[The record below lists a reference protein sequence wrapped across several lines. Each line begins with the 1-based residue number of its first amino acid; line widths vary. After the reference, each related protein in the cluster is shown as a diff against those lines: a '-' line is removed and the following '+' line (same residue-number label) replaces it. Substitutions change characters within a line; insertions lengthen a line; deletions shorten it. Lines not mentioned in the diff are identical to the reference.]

1 MEGTDVFEEK
11 LAGLLEE
18 AKKKKNVLEYQEV
31 MNYFGQEP
39 PPCLQPV
46 GQAV

>member
-18 AKKKKNVLEYQEV
+18 AKKKVLEQEQKIYQE
-31 MNYFGQEP
+31 
-39 PPCLQPV
+39 
-46 GQAV
+46 

>member
-18 AKKKKNVLEYQEV
+18 AKKTLKSERLE
-31 MNYFGQEP
+31 N
-39 PPCLQPV
+39 
-46 GQAV
+46 